1 MTAAIMLEVLAS
13 RTGDAL
19 YDTVAKQ
26 YHRLYVERKELEMV
40 GNADEIISIHGSA

>member
-26 YHRLYVERKELEMV
+26 YHRLYVEGRELEMV
-40 GNADEIISIHGSA
+40 GNADEIISIHGGA